1 MFLLKRGSVAPHRSL
16 VALPPLSTVFSL
28 ILHMR
33 ISKATPTWVFQ
44 LLEEVRSM
52 LDKKRHRSGPG
63 DELFTASGKHR
74 LGYSASWE
82 TEFPW
87 LVPVRE
93 GREVTGLICSL
104 CKRHKRM
111 QRSGSR
117 IWIENPCKLLRKDM
131 IQRHRSSQMQR
142 RLRNWKVLAFQQKGM
157 EE

>member
-1 MFLLKRGSVAPHRSL
+1 MWCVFSVSVCALLAVFSLKHGSAAPRRSI

-44 LLEEVRSM
+44 LLEVRSM
-52 LDKKRHRSGPG
+52 ADKKRRRSGPG
-63 DELFTASGKHR
+63 DERFTASGKHR
-74 LGYSASWE
+74 LGDSASWE

-111 QRSGSR
+111 
-117 IWIENPCKLLRKDM
+117 
-131 IQRHRSSQMQR
+131 
-142 RLRNWKVLAFQQKGM
+142 
-157 EE
+157 